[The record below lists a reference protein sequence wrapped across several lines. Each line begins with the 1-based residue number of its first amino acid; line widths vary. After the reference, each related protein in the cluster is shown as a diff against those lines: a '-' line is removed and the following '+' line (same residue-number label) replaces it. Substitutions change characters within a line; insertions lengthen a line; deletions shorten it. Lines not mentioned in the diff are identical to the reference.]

1 MGISKAAGIPVI
13 ALAGGFLGGVLAG
26 LFVPA
31 QDPLKKVLDEITV
44 KRVNVVEDNGR
55 LALVMANS
63 RNLPG
68 GIRDGKQSGQR
79 TGIPGI
85 IFYNNLGDEI
95 GGLIYP
101 ARAVESG
108 YDGGVQLSMDQI
120 KQTGQAVALRH
131 WRSGDY
137 VRSLLEITDYST
149 EKFAGDANE
158 DPEIGAVLKRLGE
171 AAEPDQERIFKD
183 RVPAA
188 ARRKRLPRAPHLPG
202 QRRGRSAP
210 GHARAQGFPL
220 SSAHPHCRR
229 RGRQSPHRDP
239 RRERASRQRTEI
251 GRPSTR
257 SPPLLPGLT
266 SHIDF
271 TKLEGIFWPAS
282 SIGRAADS

>member
-44 KRVNVVEDNGR
+44 KRVNIVEDNGR

-101 ARAVESG
+101 ARTLESG

-131 WRSGDY
+131 WRNGDY
-137 VRSLLEITDYST
+137 VRSMLEITDYST
-149 EKFAGDANE
+149 EKFAGDSNG
-158 DPEIGAVLKRLGE
+158 DPEIAAVLKKLGE
-171 AAEPDQERIFKD
+171 AAEADQERIFKEEY
-183 RVPAA
+183 
-188 ARRKRLPRAPHLPG
+188 LPLLG
-202 QRRGRSAP
+202 EKGY
-210 GHARAQGFPL
+210 L
-220 SSAHPHCRR
+220 AHRIFLGSEGADRR
-229 RGRQSPHRDP
+229 RAMLELKDSRSRPRIRIVVDEDDNPRIEILDGSGRVVN
-239 RRERASRQRTEI
+239 
-251 GRPSTR
+251 
-257 SPPLLPGLT
+257 GL
-266 SHIDF
+266 
-271 TKLEGIFWPAS
+271 K
-282 SIGRAADS
+282 